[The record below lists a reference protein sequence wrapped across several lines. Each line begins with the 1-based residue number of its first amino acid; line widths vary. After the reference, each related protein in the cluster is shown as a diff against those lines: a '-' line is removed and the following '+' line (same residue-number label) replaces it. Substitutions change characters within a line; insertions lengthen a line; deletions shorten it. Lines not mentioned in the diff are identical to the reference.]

1 MFQWCS
7 KGTLR
12 VFKGSS
18 KSFRFF
24 CRFSKGVY
32 RLFDGYFKDVSTVFQ
47 GISMVIRGCCKHVS
61 KPFKVFYRNLH
72 GCFKSVFSEFQECYE
87 ECSRAVFLGNFKSD
101 SRKFLGF

>member
-7 KGTLR
+7 KGALR

-24 CRFSKGVY
+24 CRFSKGVS

-47 GISMVIRGCCKHVS
+47 GISRVIRGCCKHVS

-87 ECSRAVFLGNFKSD
+87 ECSRAVF
-101 SRKFLGF
+101 